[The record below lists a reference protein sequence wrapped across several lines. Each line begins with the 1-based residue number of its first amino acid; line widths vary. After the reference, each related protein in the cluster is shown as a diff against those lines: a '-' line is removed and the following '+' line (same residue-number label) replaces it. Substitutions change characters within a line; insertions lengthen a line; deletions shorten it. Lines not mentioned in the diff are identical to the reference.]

1 MARSLVLALALVV
14 ALSYVPQSHAL
25 LNNTITQWVNA
36 TREVARVQGLPN
48 TLAIQEYAF
57 VSVAIYR
64 ALEAGG
70 APEDLLA
77 AYAAHTT
84 LSTRFPV
91 LQPKFDALL
100 KAQVAGRSQ
109 ADLDKARAVAAPIAQ
124 VLIIERVDDPAV
136 KYLPYKSKPA
146 GTPYAYQLQP
156 GQTFVLAPQLGD
168 SIPFVWPK
176 DKLRAFT
183 ENKDPAKGKVF
194 SPPKEPAE
202 LATVVDLGARV
213 SKGRTKFDNDTAFFW
228 ALGAGLG
235 GGSSS
240 VSGLWLEIAQ
250 RVLPVTLSLKETA
263 LIHAKITTAFYDGYI
278 ACWQVKY
285 RTDFWRPTTAVR
297 QGWPGFAGI
306 KDWQPNLANP
316 NFPEYPSGHQ
326 CASGSALAVLQR
338 FLGKDA
344 AKFTII
350 SDGAPDIGPRSYTSL
365 QAAANE
371 AADSRLFAG
380 LHFNRSNYDGQ
391 DLGRL
396 VAEYVYDNFEKSPA
410 VVGKAQ
416 AACASPTLLGSKV
429 AAAAAGNASASDDAP
444 AAEADAKASD
454 KEAAADGAAA
464 DTAKAPAAG
473 GAAADTAKAPAAS
486 GAAASKASGKDAAAG
501 GAADAAKPTAAAK
514 ATAGGR
520 RLLASY

>member
-1 MARSLVLALALVV
+1 LRPGNIA
-14 ALSYVPQSHAL
+14 
-25 LNNTITQWVNA
+25 
-36 TREVARVQGLPN
+36 
-48 TLAIQEYAF
+48 
-57 VSVAIYR
+57 
-64 ALEAGG
+64 
-70 APEDLLA
+70 APRRLR
-77 AYAAHTT
+77 AAHLVQQATPEPS
-84 LSTRFPV
+84 LLLPPV
-91 LQPKFDALL
+91 P
-100 KAQVAGRSQ
+100 R
-109 ADLDKARAVAAPIAQ
+109 RA
-124 VLIIERVDDPAV
+124 
-136 KYLPYKSKPA
+136 
-146 GTPYAYQLQP
+146 
-156 GQTFVLAPQLGD
+156 
-168 SIPFVWPK
+168 
-176 DKLRAFT
+176 
-183 ENKDPAKGKVF
+183 
-194 SPPKEPAE
+194 
-202 LATVVDLGARV
+202 
-213 SKGRTKFDNDTAFFW
+213 
-228 ALGAGLG
+228 
-235 GGSSS
+235 
-240 VSGLWLEIAQ
+240 
-250 RVLPVTLSLKETA
+250 
-263 LIHAKITTAFYDGYI
+263 
-278 ACWQVKY
+278 
-285 RTDFWRPTTAVR
+285 
-297 QGWPGFAGI
+297 
-306 KDWQPNLANP
+306 
-316 NFPEYPSGHQ
+316 EYPSGHQ